1 MLNKEWKKT
10 ENIYKAND
18 EESSI
23 RLNIIM
29 EHRDCKKKKKNE
41 QNELV
46 LLFRNIRV
54 TIKTMRGV
62 YIYTYY
68 YIIKYSDEKTK
79 KQTKKCSTY
88 F

>member
-1 MLNKEWKKT
+1 MPIMLNKEWKKT

-41 QNELV
+41 
-46 LLFRNIRV
+46 
-54 TIKTMRGV
+54 
-62 YIYTYY
+62 
-68 YIIKYSDEKTK
+68 
-79 KQTKKCSTY
+79 
-88 F
+88 